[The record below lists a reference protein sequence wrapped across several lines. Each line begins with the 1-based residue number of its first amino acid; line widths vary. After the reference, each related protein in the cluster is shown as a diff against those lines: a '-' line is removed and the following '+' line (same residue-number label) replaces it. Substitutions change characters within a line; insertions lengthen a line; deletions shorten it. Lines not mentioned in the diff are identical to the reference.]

1 MNEQNSQSPDEGRLI
16 DYLLNESSPE
26 ERAEIERLC
35 SQHADWNKAKT
46 ALESTFGLIED
57 ACKQPATE
65 VEGEMQLDANRR
77 QELETLRSDKLS
89 ETMEQSEQETET
101 EERPVAFKPAVWAP
115 LAAAACAAFLVWAS
129 DSTDRENPEEQLA
142 AADLE
147 PAQKVEENENLP
159 ETRNENATLLPADR
173 EVAKK
178 EDAIAAPSP
187 SVAIKEPRL
196 QENQDAPAV
205 DDPVVP
211 NELIANLGR
220 RASQGADEVL
230 GKRAFQDV
238 DSLNQSFEKDAEKIS
253 LADAF
258 AQPAPESASGNLS
271 RDSGLAALRE
281 RSGVVAAGGSFN
293 PVPVPSAPTIA
304 SAEIMLSANQTIVE
318 ASKTSGKKEEGATF
332 AGFVAESTTDLEIK
346 DETKSLARIKE
357 GSEGLDLAYKRP
369 TSGLRTEARA
379 EGKRVAEESAHSKK
393 SSETPPSLNAR
404 LSPKRSKPSSWTDL
418 IRNPSS
424 SFLFNQNGQA
434 LGEVAITQSEGK
446 TSVIRRMGEIRQG
459 KRFLLTPGQFELRMT
474 DQLGSVVILSGELKR
489 RAEFKDIDSKEAESS
504 SNGSRDG
511 DYEFVAKEAWWLD
524 QNEVRQA
531 LPVNELAR

>member
-1 MNEQNSQSPDEGRLI
+1 M
-16 DYLLNESSPE
+16 
-26 ERAEIERLC
+26 
-35 SQHADWNKAKT
+35 
-46 ALESTFGLIED
+46 
-57 ACKQPATE
+57 
-65 VEGEMQLDANRR
+65 
-77 QELETLRSDKLS
+77 
-89 ETMEQSEQETET
+89 
-101 EERPVAFKPAVWAP
+101 
-115 LAAAACAAFLVWAS
+115 
-129 DSTDRENPEEQLA
+129 
-142 AADLE
+142 
-147 PAQKVEENENLP
+147 EENENLP
-159 ETRNENATLLPADR
+159 ATRNENATLRPADR

-211 NELIANLGR
+211 NELIANLDR
-220 RASQGADEVL
+220 RALQGADEVL

-258 AQPAPESASGNLS
+258 AEPAPESASGNLS

-304 SAEIMLSANQTIVE
+304 SAEIMLSENQTIVE

-346 DETKSLARIKE
+346 DEAKSLARIKE
-357 GSEGLDLAYKRP
+357 GSEGLALAYKLP
-369 TSGLRTEARA
+369 ASELKAEAGA

-489 RAEFKDIDSKEAESS
+489 RSEFKDIDSKEAESS
-504 SNGSRDG
+504 SKGSRDG

-531 LPVNELAR
+531 LPVNELARLGRRNHHRLCRPRPSTLKAASLRDSESVGWA

>member
-1 MNEQNSQSPDEGRLI
+1 MNEENSKSPDEGRLI

-26 ERAEIERLC
+26 ERAEVERLC

-65 VEGEMQLDANRR
+65 IEGDMQLDANRR

-89 ETMEQSEQETET
+89 ETAEQSQQETES
-101 EERPVAFKPAVWAP
+101 EERPLAFKPAVWAP

-129 DSTDRENPEEQLA
+129 ESTDQETPEEQLA
-142 AADLE
+142 TADLE
-147 PAQKVEENENLP
+147 PAEKVEENENLP
-159 ETRNENATLLPADR
+159 ATRIENATLRPEDR

-178 EDAIAAPSP
+178 EDAMAAPSP

-196 QENQDAPAV
+196 QENQDGPAV
-205 DDPVVP
+205 EDPVVP

-220 RASQGADEVL
+220 RATQGADEVL

-253 LADAF
+253 LADSF
-258 AQPAPESASGNLS
+258 AQPAPESASGNFP

-281 RSGVVAAGGSFN
+281 RPGVVAAGGSST
-293 PVPVPSAPTIA
+293 PAPVPSAPTIA
-304 SAEIMLSANQTIVE
+304 SAEKVSENQTIVE
-318 ASKTSGKKEEGATF
+318 ASKKSGKKGQGATL
-332 AGFVAESTTDLEIK
+332 AGFVAETTTDLEIK
-346 DETKSLARIKE
+346 DEAKSLAIGKE
-357 GSEGLDLAYKRP
+357 GGEGLALSYKLP
-369 TSGLRTEARA
+369 ASELKAEAGAERKRA
-379 EGKRVAEESAHSKK
+379 AELSSHPEKSYGKS
-393 SSETPPSLNAR
+393 PSLNSR

-418 IRNPSS
+418 VRKPSS

-531 LPVNELAR
+531 LPVNELAP

>member
-1 MNEQNSQSPDEGRLI
+1 M
-16 DYLLNESSPE
+16 
-26 ERAEIERLC
+26 
-35 SQHADWNKAKT
+35 
-46 ALESTFGLIED
+46 
-57 ACKQPATE
+57 
-65 VEGEMQLDANRR
+65 
-77 QELETLRSDKLS
+77 
-89 ETMEQSEQETET
+89 
-101 EERPVAFKPAVWAP
+101 
-115 LAAAACAAFLVWAS
+115 AAAACTAFLVWAS
-129 DSTDRENPEEQLA
+129 DSTDQETPEEKLA

-147 PAQKVEENENLP
+147 PAEKVEENENLP
-159 ETRNENATLLPADR
+159 ATRNENATLRPADR

-211 NELIANLGR
+211 NELIANLDR
-220 RASQGADEVL
+220 RALQGADEVL

-238 DSLNQSFEKDAEKIS
+238 DSLNQSFEKDVKIS

-271 RDSGLAALRE
+271 RDSGLATLRE
-281 RSGVVAAGGSFN
+281 RSGVVAAGGSFKS
-293 PVPVPSAPTIA
+293 VPVPSAPTIA
-304 SAEIMLSANQTIVE
+304 SAEKVSENQTIVE
-318 ASKTSGKKEEGATF
+318 ASKKVEKRKRTLA
-332 AGFVAESTTDLEIK
+332 DLSRTQRILRSK
-346 DETKSLARIKE
+346 TKPKSCRSKE
-357 GSEGLDLAYKRP
+357 GSEGLDLAYKLP

-446 TSVIRRMGEIRQG
+446 TSVIRRIGEIRQG